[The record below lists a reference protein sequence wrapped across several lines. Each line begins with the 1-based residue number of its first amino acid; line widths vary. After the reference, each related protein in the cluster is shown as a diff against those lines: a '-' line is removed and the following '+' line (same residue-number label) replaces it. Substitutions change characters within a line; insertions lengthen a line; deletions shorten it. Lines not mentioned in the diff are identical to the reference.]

1 MRKVALKPILVRVT
15 ARLAVRPYVE
25 RNPGGFG
32 VRNYEFLAADEQ
44 AIVRIRLH
52 WVVIARF
59 VLGTAAILIGVL
71 ALTIYS
77 EAHDTGAGFLITL
90 LWWVVLAA
98 VLRLLWHLLD
108 WHRTSLL
115 ITSSRM
121 IKVSGI
127 ISLRVQSIPLS
138 KITDISYTL
147 DPNGR
152 VLGYGKFAMET
163 EGDHSSEL
171 EKIDH
176 VPRPDRFYLVL
187 CDSIFGGSPE
197 PAAGD

>member
-1 MRKVALKPILVRVT
+1 MRNHR
-15 ARLAVRPYVE
+15 Y
-25 RNPGGFG
+25 
-32 VRNYEFLAADEQ
+32 LAANEQ
-44 AIVRIRLH
+44 TIVQIRLH
-52 WVVIARF
+52 WVVIARL
-59 VLGTAAILIGVL
+59 VLGTAAILVGVL
-71 ALTIYS
+71 ALSIYS
-77 EAHDTGAGFLITL
+77 RTHGAGAGFLLTL
-90 LWWVVLAA
+90 LWWVALAA
-98 VLRLLWHLLD
+98 VVRLLWRLLD
-108 WHRTSLL
+108 WHRTNLL

-163 EGDHSSEL
+163 EGDHASEL

-176 VPRPDRFYLVL
+176 VPRPDRFYLLL
-187 CDSIFGGSPE
+187 CNSIFGGSPE